1 MEKLLNIQEAA
12 DLLGIKNH
20 TLYQWVSQHK
30 IPYYKI
36 GRLVR
41 FSPSKLEAWVK
52 KREVLKKEIKFKGI
66 DY

>member
-1 MEKLLNIQEAA
+1 MEKLMNIQDAA
-12 DLLGIKNH
+12 DLLGIKKS

-36 GRLVR
+36 GRLVK

-52 KREVLKKEIKFKGI
+52 KREVLKKEIKFKGF
-66 DY
+66 DF